1 MAVYTT
7 INDPSAQFQTALYTG
22 TGSSQ
27 SIVNDGN
34 ANLQPDL
41 VWGKVRSTTNNHVLV
56 NSAPNGITKY
66 LIPNGTNSL
75 ATDASVLTALNSDGF
90 TGGGTG
96 ILNGSGNTYVAWQ
109 WKING
114 GTTSS
119 VGVGSITTTVQA
131 NTTAG
136 VSIARYTGNG
146 VNGATIGHGLGKTPT
161 MVWVKGE
168 EGAES
173 WQIYNVSLG
182 PTKYD
187 ELDSD
192 SVPGTNANRWSNTAP
207 TSSIINLGNGNSV
220 NYSGRVFLAFSFAP
234 IQGFSQFGSYRGN
247 GNADGPFV
255 YTGFKPAWL
264 MIKNT
269 ASTWDWQILDDK
281 RNPFNSNSP
290 IYLAPNTTG
299 ADNTGS
305 DAPIDFLSNGFK
317 VRTSSALRN
326 GSGNEVTYAVFASS
340 PFVTSDGVPTTA
352 R

>member
-7 INDPSAQFQTALYTG
+7 INDPSAQFQTALYNGNGGG
-22 TGSSQ
+22 TNNV
-27 SIVNDGN
+27 VNDGN
-34 ANLQPDL
+34 SNLQPDF
-41 VWGKVRSTTNNHVLV
+41 VWVKERSSTSSHAL
-56 NSAPNGITKY
+56 
-66 LIPNGTNSL
+66 TNSTNGAGYIL
-75 ATDASVLTALNSDGF
+75 SSNNTNALSAASAFSSFNSDGF
-90 TGGGTG
+90 TV
-96 ILNGSGNTYVAWQ
+96 GSDGKTNEVNQTYVGWQ

-136 VSIARYTGNG
+136 VSIAQYTGNG

-182 PTKYD
+182 PTKFD
-187 ELDSD
+187 ELDSN

-234 IQGFSQFGSYRGN
+234 IQGFSQFGSYTGN
-247 GNADGPFV
+247 GDADGPFV

-281 RNPFNSNSP
+281 RNPFNSGSP
-290 IYLAPNTTG
+290 IYLAPNTSD
-299 ADNTGS
+299 ADNTS
-305 DAPIDFLSNGFK
+305 SNAPIDFLSNGFK

-326 GSGNEVTYAVFASS
+326 GAGNEVTYAVFASS
-340 PFVTSDGVPTTA
+340 PFTTSDGVPTTA